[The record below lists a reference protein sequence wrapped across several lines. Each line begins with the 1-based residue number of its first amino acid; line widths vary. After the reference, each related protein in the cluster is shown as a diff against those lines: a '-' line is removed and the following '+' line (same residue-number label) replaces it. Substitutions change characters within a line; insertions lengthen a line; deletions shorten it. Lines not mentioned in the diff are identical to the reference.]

1 MNFTKKH
8 PRINV
13 TLDIGNSGTADVLF
27 EKPDNKEIDLLMTS
41 YNMAAAGL
49 GICFVTDTLVKEV
62 APNDNLLFY
71 KINSPHSK
79 RTVFLLHK
87 KRDISTR

>member
-1 MNFTKKH
+1 
-8 PRINV
+8 
-13 TLDIGNSGTADVLF
+13 
-27 EKPDNKEIDLLMTS
+27 MTS
-41 YNMAAAGL
+41 YIMAAAGL

-87 KRDISTR
+87 KKGYINKVIKEFISIASDVCQNRNFE

>member
-1 MNFTKKH
+1 MGYARVNITPMLGIGVEIKK
-8 PRINV
+8 NEGWD
-13 TLDIGNSGTADVLF
+13 LVL
-27 EKPDNKEIDLLMTS
+27 P